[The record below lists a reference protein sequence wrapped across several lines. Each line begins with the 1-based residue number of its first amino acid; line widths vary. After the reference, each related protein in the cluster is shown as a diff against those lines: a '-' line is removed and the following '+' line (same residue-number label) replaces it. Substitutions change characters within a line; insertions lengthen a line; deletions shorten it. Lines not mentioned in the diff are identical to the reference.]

1 MKELTIASDEKKYGV
16 MLTGVADN
24 DRLGK
29 RLKGDFKKV
38 SQSVATMTTQ
48 QLEEFLKA
56 GQVTLEG
63 HTLTVED
70 IKVRRG
76 GDERGGDVGWVILS
90 SDV

>member
-1 MKELTIASDEKKYGV
+1 MKELTIAADEKKYGV
-16 MLTGVADN
+16 KLMGQADS

-38 SQSVATMTTQ
+38 SQAVAAMTGQ

-63 HTLTVED
+63 HTLTSED
-70 IKVRRG
+70 VKVS
-76 GDERGGDVGWVILS
+76 VMK
-90 SDV
+90 